1 MSTDSFFLIGE
12 DVSAKPYLY
21 RACGLD
27 GIYLMNGFTVE
38 NHDGE
43 EHVAVSDIDGLH
55 KAIGRH
61 LVTFRKA
68 LSPKEIRFL
77 RNTLDLTQAE
87 LAQKLGNTSQSV
99 ARWEK
104 GECEVPGAAEKLL
117 RAYFLVSVMTQEEF
131 ESLKKLLSSSDLDQN
146 DELRVRPAQFEL
158 LGSWTEK
165 DAA

>member
-1 MSTDSFFLIGE
+1 MSTDSFFLTGE

-27 GIYLMNGFTVE
+27 GIYLMNGYTVE
-38 NHDGE
+38 THDGE

-87 LAQKLGNTSQSV
+87 LAQRLGNTTN
-99 ARWEK
+99 
-104 GECEVPGAAEKLL
+104 PL
-117 RAYFLVSVMTQEEF
+117 RVGKRVSAKCRERPRNF
-131 ESLKKLLSSSDLDQN
+131 FGPISSS
-146 DELRVRPAQFEL
+146 A
-158 LGSWTEK
+158 S
-165 DAA
+165 